1 MSARSIGNATISFGL
16 VSVPVN
22 LYSSSESKAS
32 VSFNMLHK
40 KCGGRL
46 KQQYICPR
54 DNNEVVERT
63 DIVKGYEFAKDQYV
77 VLSTDELKAIEEK
90 ATGMIDV
97 IEFVPLAKVDREYV
111 DKVYYLGPDKG
122 ADRAYRLLVAALL
135 DTGKAALGQYAARGQ
150 QHLVLLRPL
159 NGVLVM
165 EQLHYADEVRPT
177 TEVTVPEGE
186 VKPMEL
192 TLAKQLIEQTT
203 NENFEPEKYKDTVRE
218 RVMETIQRKV
228 DGQDITTDIAPESG
242 SKIIDLMDALKAS
255 LAATAKADSEAVEAP
270 ARKGRKAS

>member
-1 MSARSIGNATISFGL
+1 MPARSIGNATISFGL

-22 LYSSSESKAS
+22 LYSSSESKTS

-46 KQQYICPR
+46 KQQYICPK
-54 DNNEVVERT
+54 DDNEVVDRNDT
-63 DIVKGYEFAKDQYV
+63 VKGYEFAKDQYV
-77 VLSTDELKAIEEK
+77 VLSTEELKSLEEK

-97 IEFVPLAKVDREYV
+97 IEFVPLAKVDREYLE
-111 DKVYYLGPDKG
+111 KVYYLGPDKG
-122 ADRAYRLLVAALL
+122 ADRAYRLLAAALL

-177 TEVTVPEGE
+177 TEVTVPEGD

-192 TLAKQLIEQTT
+192 ALAKQLIDQTT
-203 NENFEPEKYKDTVRE
+203 NEEFEPGKYKDTVRE
-218 RVMETIQRKV
+218 RVLETIQRKIE
-228 DGQDITTDIAPESG
+228 GQDITADITPDSG
-242 SKIIDLMDALKAS
+242 GKIIDLMDALKAS
-255 LAATAKADSEAVEAP
+255 LAATAESEKAAEKAP
-270 ARKGRKAS
+270 KKGRKAS

>member
-1 MSARSIGNATISFGL
+1 MPARSIGNATISFGL

-46 KQQYICPR
+46 KQQYICPK
-54 DNNEVVERT
+54 DDNEVVDRNDT
-63 DIVKGYEFAKDQYV
+63 VKGYEFAKDQYV
-77 VLSTDELKAIEEK
+77 VLSTEELKSLEEK

-97 IEFVPLAKVDREYV
+97 IEFVPLAKVDREYLE
-111 DKVYYLGPDKG
+111 KVYYLGPDKG
-122 ADRAYRLLVAALL
+122 ADRAYRLLAAALL

-177 TEVTVPEGE
+177 TEVTVPEGD

-192 TLAKQLIEQTT
+192 ALAKQLIDQTT
-203 NENFEPEKYKDTVRE
+203 NEEFEPGKYKDTVRE
-218 RVMETIQRKV
+218 RVLETIQRKIE
-228 DGQDITTDIAPESG
+228 GQDITAADVVPDSG
-242 SKIIDLMDALKAS
+242 GKIIDLMDALKAS
-255 LAATAKADSEAVEAP
+255 LAATAESEKVEKAAP
-270 ARKGRKAS
+270 KKGRKAS